1 MKGLSIDSLGTT
13 VVVFATN
20 FPEKAVKTKNKQTNK
35 LKLKHNTTMELYTL
49 NC

>member
-20 FPEKAVKTKNKQTNK
+20 FPEKAVKTKKTKKNSN
-35 LKLKHNTTMELYTL
+35 
-49 NC
+49 